1 MTRRRIRACAAANG
15 TDGWAAAEMVRR
27 GWWGAQLS
35 AEFSQWML
43 GLPPGWVTDVPGLS
57 RADKLHI
64 LGNSVVPRQAAE
76 AVDACLDDLAGVL
89 ARPGGEELQCL
100 SAAVS

>member
-1 MTRRRIRACAAANG
+1 M
-15 TDGWAAAEMVRR
+15 
-27 GWWGAQLS
+27 
-35 AEFSQWML
+35 
-43 GLPPGWVTDVPGLS
+43 PGLS
-57 RADKLHI
+57 RAGKLHI